1 MSHLNMDKKMKLN
14 KKEIEIITN
23 VLEERLQLAE
33 SFTDNLVEKV
43 VFNKNSII
51 GAKEFVLN
59 NSFKPMQNLLK
70 KLLITREG

>member
-1 MSHLNMDKKMKLN
+1 MKLN

-33 SFTDNLVEKV
+33 SFNDNLVEKV
-43 VFNKNSII
+43 VFNKHSII

-59 NSFKPMQNLLK
+59 NSFEPMQNLLK
-70 KLLITREG
+70 KLQVAQ